1 MTFNINKFDGMQSH
15 IKVRFD
21 YFQQVMITPD
31 TYEGD
36 YTVVP
41 KAEAQS
47 LPTKKKYLEDDITVT
62 EIPYF
67 DVTNPAGGQTIYIGS
82 EVEINGK
89 Q

>member
-31 TYEGD
+31 AYEGN

-41 KAEAQS
+41 KAESQE
-47 LPTKKKYLEDDITVT
+47 LLTKKKVY
-62 EIPYF
+62 
-67 DVTNPAGGQTIYIGS
+67 G
-82 EVEINGK
+82 
-89 Q
+89 